1 MVLKSFSRVL
11 LLLCYTNWLNKLLPE
26 MDSDN
31 EESNDL
37 VLAMGKAGD
46 IEFEPGEEH
55 LVSQFTNESVY
66 CGRKLVTHFKVPGN
80 IHSLE
85 FRSFWTNTLKPTEMT
100 LAIIRDGY
108 KLPFRAIPPK
118 TTKFKN
124 NKSARID
131 DQFVRAEVDR
141 LCKLGCLSKVS
152 SQPHLVLPLSSV
164 FSKKKRLVVDGS
176 RHLNPFLEHRRV
188 RLSDLRDVPD
198 VIKPGM
204 FLGSEDLDSGYW
216 HVKIAEEHRTFLG
229 CHIIDPI
236 TKKPIFYVWNVLFL
250 GVSDAVFL
258 FTAILRPVK
267 QHISSLGIPSILYLD
282 DLLYGGATEKESIE
296 NRKLV
301 IETLGKAGF
310 IVSTSKS
317 TKPSRQIRF
326 LGLIID
332 TVQMLF
338 LIPEDKLIKIEDFAR
353 KLLLSRRVRLRD
365 AAKFLGFLNSVSKAI
380 GPMMRLRV
388 KAIYNWLAENLLYAT
403 YNHHFPIT
411 DLVRQEI
418 EFWLLN
424 VRSLNG
430 YAINPSAS
438 VLETRL
444 DEILVVSDAS
454 NEGAFGYML
463 SSSYEVIL
471 RRSFTDE
478 EKKMSSTFRE
488 LIALYNIYSNED
500 ILKKMQGKNVLH
512 CTDNMAVSSIL
523 FNGSKKPH
531 LLDLALKIFI
541 KCRQFK
547 VNLEVEWRPRNH
559 YLLELAD
566 AGSKSFDDSSYSLNF
581 ESFSVVL
588 EYFHDVPIHV
598 DGMSENWNKKS
609 NYYYSKKR
617 DPFSSGV
624 NFFAQSLDHNVN
636 YYIFPPPS
644 NIYQTIIHLA
654 IHKAKGLLIVPHWP
668 GSSFYL
674 NIVPDGKHFS
684 KWVIKFLKFRPTGF
698 CYDVNIRSS
707 TFKQSPSTF
716 DMIIL
721 HFDFSIVNEFNFHHA
736 DVSRTKCIDHGC
748 DKCS

>member
-1 MVLKSFSRVL
+1 MTRFIYTFEFS
-11 LLLCYTNWLNKLLPE
+11 LNFFP
-26 MDSDN
+26 
-31 EESNDL
+31 
-37 VLAMGKAGD
+37 
-46 IEFEPGEEH
+46 
-55 LVSQFTNESVY
+55 Y
-66 CGRKLVTHFKVPGN
+66 R
-80 IHSLE
+80 
-85 FRSFWTNTLKPTEMT
+85 
-100 LAIIRDGY
+100 
-108 KLPFRAIPPK
+108 
-118 TTKFKN
+118 TT
-124 NKSARID
+124 S
-131 DQFVRAEVDR
+131 
-141 LCKLGCLSKVS
+141 
-152 SQPHLVLPLSSV
+152 
-164 FSKKKRLVVDGS
+164 
-176 RHLNPFLEHRRV
+176 
-188 RLSDLRDVPD
+188 
-198 VIKPGM
+198 
-204 FLGSEDLDSGYW
+204 
-216 HVKIAEEHRTFLG
+216 
-229 CHIIDPI
+229 
-236 TKKPIFYVWNVLFL
+236 
-250 GVSDAVFL
+250 
-258 FTAILRPVK
+258 
-267 QHISSLGIPSILYLD
+267 
-282 DLLYGGATEKESIE
+282 
-296 NRKLV
+296 
-301 IETLGKAGF
+301 
-310 IVSTSKS
+310 
-317 TKPSRQIRF
+317 
-326 LGLIID
+326 
-332 TVQMLF
+332 LF
-338 LIPEDKLIKIEDFAR
+338 LITVENMAKNKSKIIEKQRKTLQIVKRHKESELNITEYEGQDEEQLRAKIKEL
-353 KLLLSRRVRLRD
+353 K
-365 AAKFLGFLNSVSKAI
+365 
-380 GPMMRLRV
+380 
-388 KAIYNWLAENLLYAT
+388 
-403 YNHHFPIT
+403 H
-411 DLVRQEI
+411 
-418 EFWLLN
+418 
-424 VRSLNG
+424 
-430 YAINPSAS
+430 SAWT
-438 VLETRL
+438 VHT
-444 DEILVVSDAS
+444 
-454 NEGAFGYML
+454 N
-463 SSSYEVIL
+463 SSYEVIL